1 MTAAEGGR
9 FDAVVSD
16 LAIRKLDLKHL
27 VETAPQIN
35 RDTIIWLLYQKV
47 RLEGDGD
54 VTRVRNS
61 HYVHAQATFRND
73 DLMVRALLNG
83 DHHLELRAACALA
96 VSYQGAI
103 AICERLAN
111 PCQKPLQC
119 RLLRSNLAV
128 AAYRGQ
134 GSIIRSLVAQGSRVD
149 SWDDFLGPPL
159 YAAAIFPGRVTIVA
173 FLLKSKANPNVGGS
187 LGTPL
192 LVAMWNRDES
202 VVQLLLQNSEVDPN
216 QPDRQGFTALWWAC
230 FSGKSDI
237 VRLLLDHK
245 KTDPNLKCGGQT
257 PLAAAAGRGH
267 EMIVGWLLERED
279 VFIDLKNGTHC
290 PLWCVAFAGQ
300 PHVLQL
306 LLDKLEVSA
315 DDYGL
320 HSKTLLCDV
329 NPNYHDGKGDNPLW
343 EAAKNGHA
351 DVAAVFEGHEDVVDV
366 LLGCDALNPNLKGG
380 WSESPL
386 IVASTNGLTRIVA
399 MLLQRTEI
407 NINLVDCNHRTA
419 LSFASEK
426 DHEAIVHLLL
436 NRSDVDVGKV
446 DQWGRTPLSWAGE
459 KGHVE
464 IVRLLLQHQ
473 PTLMNMQDADGNTC
487 LIEAVRGGHLAVVE
501 LLLDFNADICLKDWK
516 NRTALC
522 WARQRRHQIIEAILA
537 RRREEHL

>member
-1 MTAAEGGR
+1 MNIAMRYITHVLLVQFILKSRQAFQGVSHDHPRSPQASRNKRRGIYQRDFPRGLGSHYIHIRYPGATYEPEAPPPSATQVTEDVDQLRDVITRKIQLEAKIQPGDIDNPNLWLDRMGQLRYPAAAFRRVGIIFQVIGGQLFPLSSQDINSR
-9 FDAVVSD
+9 VPFDLQGRQANLLRDS
-16 LAIRKLDLKHL
+16 RKKPPWELDLKHL

-306 LLDKLEVSA
+306 LLDKLEVSP
-315 DDYGL
+315 
-320 HSKTLLCDV
+320 SVVQMLLERSDV

-351 DVAAVFEGHEDVVDV
+351 DVV
-366 LLGCDALNPNLKGG
+366 
-380 WSESPL
+380 
-386 IVASTNGLTRIVA
+386 RY
-399 MLLQRTEI
+399 LLQRRDLDP
-407 NINLVDCNHRTA
+407 NITSYTHD
-419 LSFASEK
+419 
-426 DHEAIVHLLL
+426 
-436 NRSDVDVGKV
+436 
-446 DQWGRTPLSWAGE
+446 TPL
-459 KGHVE
+459 
-464 IVRLLLQHQ
+464 
-473 PTLMNMQDADGNTC
+473 
-487 LIEAVRGGHLAVVE
+487 
-501 LLLDFNADICLKDWK
+501 
-516 NRTALC
+516 
-522 WARQRRHQIIEAILA
+522 
-537 RRREEHL
+537 